1 MCYTLET
8 LKDIA
13 SIGASLGVIGASI
26 VAVIAYK
33 TYKRNNSIRR
43 MDLIHKL
50 YEHFLKEEWYE
61 FYKVIQKNEPFDLNK
76 NNEKLLNVSL
86 TVFDEIDYYEEEG
99 LLDEK
104 ALEYFACEILNF
116 YHNETVMKYVK
127 DIENQ
132 YLKKN
137 FLRDIIPFTGFTS
150 LAEKLSRKYIK
161 KEK

>member
-1 MCYTLET
+1 MCDTLEI

-13 SIGASLGVIGASI
+13 SIIASLGVIGALF
-26 VAVIAYK
+26 VGWTAYK
-33 TYKRNNSIRR
+33 TYRTNSSIQR

-50 YEHFLKEEWYE
+50 YAHFLKEEWFD

-76 NNEKLLNVSL
+76 NNEKLLNESL
-86 TVFDEIDYYEEEG
+86 TIFDEIDYYEEEG

-116 YHNETVMKYVK
+116 FHNETVMKYVK
-127 DIENQ
+127 DIEDQ

-137 FLRDIIPFTGFTS
+137 FPKDIIPFTGFTS
-150 LAEKLSRKYIK
+150 LAKKLLEKYMK
-161 KEK
+161 KEN